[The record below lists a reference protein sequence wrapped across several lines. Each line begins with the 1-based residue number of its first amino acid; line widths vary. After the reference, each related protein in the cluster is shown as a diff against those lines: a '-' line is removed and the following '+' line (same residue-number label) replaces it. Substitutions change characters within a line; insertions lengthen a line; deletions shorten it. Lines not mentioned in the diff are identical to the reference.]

1 VEAHG
6 VKRWQ
11 IVGIVVLVMLSG
23 WIPPDVSHAER
34 ARPIRIGALSESWG
48 PTPGMVGLRD
58 GLLKLGYREDHDF
71 FLGVRFTQGN
81 LTELPAAARELVQHG
96 VDLIFTAGV
105 NATKAAQV
113 ATQSIPIVFT
123 DVDDPVEFGL
133 VQSFARPGGN
143 LTGVTDLS
151 LQLGPKRLE
160 LFHDMIPGLQ
170 RVLFPYDVTDSV
182 SVKQFQ
188 IYRQAADRLGIE
200 LVELALRTQAEAQ
213 EMLTQSQNETI
224 QGILAP
230 YSVSLN
236 IPGFVLQATSEQG
249 MATMF
254 TDPFYVERG
263 GLASYGPDQYESGR
277 LAARLAD
284 KILKGT
290 KPSEIPVEVNNNIKF
305 VINLKV
311 ANQLG
316 LTIPPEVLYQADRII
331 R

>member
-11 IVGIVVLVMLSG
+11 IVGIVFLMMLSG
-23 WIPPDVSHAER
+23 WITRDMSCAER
-34 ARPIRIGALSESWG
+34 PRPIRIGALTESWG
-48 PTPGMVGLRD
+48 PTLGMVGLRD
-58 GLLKLGYREDHDF
+58 GLQKLGYREDEDF

-81 LTELPAAARELVQHG
+81 LAELPAAARELVQHG
-96 VDLIFTAGV
+96 VDLLITAGV
-105 NATKAAQV
+105 NATKAAQE
-113 ATQSIPIVFT
+113 ATQNIPIVFVN
-123 DVDDPVEFGL
+123 VDDPVAFGL

-143 LTGVTDLS
+143 MTGVTDLAF
-151 LQLGPKRLE
+151 QLGPKRLE
-160 LFHDMIPGLQ
+160 LFREMIPGLQ

-188 IYRQAADRLGIE
+188 IYREAAHRLGME
-200 LVELALRTQAEAQ
+200 LVELALRAQAEAQ
-213 EMLTQSQNETI
+213 EMLTRSPNEMV
-224 QGILAP
+224 QAILAP
-230 YSVSLN
+230 RNVFLN

-254 TDPFYVERG
+254 SEAFYVERG
-263 GLASYGPDQYESGR
+263 GLASYGPNAYESGQ
-277 LAARLAD
+277 LAARLVD
-284 KILKGT
+284 KILKGA
-290 KPSEIPVEVNNNIKF
+290 KPSEIPVEVNNNIEF

-316 LTIPPEVLYQADRII
+316 LTIPPVVLYQADRII